1 MSHSNKPSKSSF
13 EKPARAATF
22 ETPIPARLLTLTFL
36 PLLSTTIV
44 QAWTF
49 HQFRDFQGMANTI
62 RTIPNDYSN
71 YKPINSANQEIRVLV
86 LHPAKNREDPIIC
99 SLVRSSLISDA
110 PCYEAISYCW
120 GNLDD
125 TSVIRVHHLED
136 RIRLRGKEL
145 CDIDTGE
152 ECLHSPI
159 IWEDCES
166 PSTEWEDCDPTE
178 EYFKHQERYVRY

>member
-1 MSHSNKPSKSSF
+1 
-13 EKPARAATF
+13 
-22 ETPIPARLLTLTFL
+22 
-36 PLLSTTIV
+36 
-44 QAWTF
+44 
-49 HQFRDFQGMANTI
+49 MANTI
-62 RTIPNDYSN
+62 RTIPNHYSH

-125 TSVIRVHHLED
+125 TSIIRVHHLED
-136 RIRLRGKEL
+136 RIMLRGKEL

-152 ECLHSPI
+152 ECPHALI
-159 IWEDCES
+159 I
-166 PSTEWEDCDPTE
+166 WEDCDPTE
-178 EYFKHQERYVRY
+178 GYFEHQDRYVRY